1 MPRIEAFIDGSD
13 LVASEGD
20 GQFKRYPLVELLNG
34 YNKLIIRMTALE
46 NRVQRVG
53 RKLERRSNKKC

>member
-20 GQFKRYPLVELLNG
+20 GAFKRYPLVELLNG
-34 YNKLIIRMTALE
+34 YNKLIVRITALE

-53 RKLERRSNKKC
+53 RKLERRSNKK